1 MQNNARKVKHSAT
14 KIEHLASR
22 PSRLYQRL
30 EEALH
35 TGTEV
40 WFRMPGTRLVG
51 IPIHLDAEYVEVV
64 DVDVAEGFE
73 DEDITDEP
81 YQRTVW
87 LIRLAEISA
96 ISYATDR
103 WSKERFERLLHQSQ
117 SEQSSA
123 DRPSSEQTHTD
134 SLHTDLSTL
143 EQPNLDPSQR
153 EEESQEGG

>member
-1 MQNNARKVKHSAT
+1 MQNSAPQRLSHAEKSAFT
-14 KIEHLASR
+14 TSS

-35 TGTEV
+35 TGNEV

-51 IPIHLDAEYVEVV
+51 IPIYLDAEYVEVV

-73 DEDITDEP
+73 DDDLPDEP

-87 LIRLAEISA
+87 LVRLCEISA

-103 WSKERFERLLHQSQ
+103 WSKDRFERLLDQST
-117 SEQSSA
+117 S
-123 DRPSSEQTHTD
+123 RD
-134 SLHTDLSTL
+134 SHRFLS
-143 EQPNLDPSQR
+143 R
-153 EEESQEGG
+153 C